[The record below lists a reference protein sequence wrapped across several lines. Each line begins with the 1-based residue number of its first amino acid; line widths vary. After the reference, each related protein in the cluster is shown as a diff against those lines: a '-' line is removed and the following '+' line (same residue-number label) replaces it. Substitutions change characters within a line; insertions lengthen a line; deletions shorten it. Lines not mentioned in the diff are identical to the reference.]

1 MTLKWAK
8 TLDEIAEQKKL
19 KSRQSA
25 HKRVQL
31 WSIVKLDWYYDTKE
45 LMHYLIDKR

>member
-1 MTLKWAK
+1 MKWAK
-8 TLDEIAEQKKL
+8 TLDEIAEKLEL

-31 WSIVKLDWYYDTKE
+31 WSIVKLWWEYFETKA
-45 LMHYLIDKR
+45 LQHYLIDKR